1 MERKQRVQDAIIKVV
16 DNQVDANDPPETKQ
30 TLVRLIS
37 EGFSMAEAK
46 DLIGNVVVAEVF
58 DVMTAGKPFD
68 IDRYVTALNKL
79 PEIPKVT

>member
-1 MERKQRVQDAIIKVV
+1 MERKQRVQEAIIKVV
-16 DNQVDANDPPETKQ
+16 DNQIDANDPAETKQ

-58 DVMTAGKPFD
+58 GVMTAGKPFD
-68 IDRYVTALNKL
+68 NNRYVTALNKL